1 MPLARN
7 RTPYLLLIIV
17 VVIIGLPT
25 RLFPDSLPDFMVTY
39 GGDTLWALMIFLVFP
54 LIFPRKPTL
63 TLFIFALMLAWGI
76 ELSQLYQADWIN
88 DFRDTRIG
96 GLLLGHGF
104 LVSDMIVYLLGIG
117 IGALI
122 DRVYSSFWAR

>member
-1 MPLARN
+1 MSIARK
-7 RTPYLLLIIV
+7 RTPYILLMIV
-17 VVIIGLPT
+17 VIIIGLPT

-39 GGDTLWALMIFLVFP
+39 GGDTLWALMIFLIFA
-54 LIFPRKPTL
+54 LIFPHKSTL

-88 DFRDTRIG
+88 NFRDTRIG

-104 LVSDMIVYLLGIG
+104 LVSDIIVYLLGISV
-117 IGALI
+117 GAVI
-122 DRVYSSFWAR
+122 DKRFLTPP